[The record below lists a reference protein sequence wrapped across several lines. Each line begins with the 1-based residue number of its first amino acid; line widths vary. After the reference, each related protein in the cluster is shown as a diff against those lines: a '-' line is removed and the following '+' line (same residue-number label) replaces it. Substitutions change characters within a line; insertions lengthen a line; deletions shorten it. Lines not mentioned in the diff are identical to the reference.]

1 MLLVLTRCLKIG
13 AVLSADV
20 FARYSR
26 LRGGEEFFFFLV
38 NLFQL
43 CCLKDGT
50 LCSFAELTSTE
61 LRQKCSRESEVSH
74 PEKFATSFT
83 RFFLWFVRLFC
94 CSQDFVA
101 KIHTQVYDW
110 FGISFDFWG
119 RTPTQQHTEITQ
131 GCFLSFFSSFLTC
144 V

>member
-1 MLLVLTRCLKIG
+1 VLLVLTRCSKIG

-26 LRGGEEFFFFLV
+26 LRGGEEFFFFFFFFLV
-38 NLFQL
+38 HLFQL

-50 LCSFAELTSTE
+50 LCSFAELTSME

-83 RFFLWFVRLFC
+83 RFFFALF
-94 CSQDFVA
+94 
-101 KIHTQVYDW
+101 
-110 FGISFDFWG
+110 
-119 RTPTQQHTEITQ
+119 
-131 GCFLSFFSSFLTC
+131 GCFVVLKILWQRFTRKFTIGLEFLLTFGEEPRRSNTQRLLKVAFC
-144 V
+144 PCSLVF